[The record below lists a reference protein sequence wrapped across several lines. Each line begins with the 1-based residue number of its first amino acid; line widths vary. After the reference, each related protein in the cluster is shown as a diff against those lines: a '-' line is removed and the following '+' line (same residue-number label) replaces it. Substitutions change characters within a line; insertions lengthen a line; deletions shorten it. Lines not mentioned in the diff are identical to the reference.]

1 MMNTG
6 YRRSGLAL
14 MTAAVVAVSAFATG
28 CATAPAEWPRETVQL
43 EQLRPLAPV
52 RLQMNWMSGDGRPSG
67 SVSLRGHLLAD
78 GSVGTVE
85 IIDTSGQREFD
96 QAAVMAL
103 RNARFNPHLVDGK
116 PVEATVLARFSVPA
130 QKAAPFLR

>member
-1 MMNTG
+1 MNTEF
-6 YRRSGLAL
+6 RRVGRVLT
-14 MTAAVVAVSAFATG
+14 TAAVVAVSAFATG
-28 CATAPAEWPRETVQL
+28 CATTPAEWPRQTVQS

-78 GSVGTVE
+78 GSVGAVE
-85 IIDTSGQREFD
+85 ILETSGRREFD

-103 RNARFNPHLVDGK
+103 RSARFNPHLVGGK
-116 PVEATVLARFSVPA
+116 PVEATVQARFSMPA
-130 QKAAPFLR
+130 SKPAPFPR

>member
-1 MMNTG
+1 MTNTTS
-6 YRRSGLAL
+6 RRSGIAWMTSAL
-14 MTAAVVAVSAFATG
+14 MAVAALTAG
-28 CATAPAEWPRETVQL
+28 CATAPAEWPRETVPL

-67 SVSLRGHLLAD
+67 SVSLRGRLLAD

-85 IIDTSGQREFD
+85 ILETSGRREFD

-103 RNARFNPHLVDGK
+103 RTARFNPHLVDGK
-116 PVEATVLARFSVPA
+116 PVEATVQARFSVPA
-130 QKAAPFLR
+130 PKPVPFPR